1 MTALKT
7 ISARITKSTSDLE
20 ELGED
25 YSDLADGMSKYREEI
40 KAMSGVDIMI
50 NDNTYKDV
58 YDIFKELS
66 QVWDQLSQTQQARI
80 SEILGG
86 TRGLTVISSIM
97 QNFGD
102 AEKALA
108 DATNAAGTAAK
119 ANEVVMDTTEKK
131 IEQLKTNAQ
140 VLARDVL
147 SSDLT
152 KGIVDFGTK
161 AIEVID
167 NLVNKFGALPV
178 AIGALTGLDIIK
190 NLGKLY
196 CPPREQFL
204 AA

>member
-1 MTALKT
+1 MKT

-50 NDNTYKDV
+50 DDNTYKDV

-102 AEKALA
+102 AEAALA
-108 DATNAAGTAAK
+108 DAMDAAGTAAK

-131 IEQLKTNAQ
+131 IEQLKTSFQ
-140 VLARDVL
+140 VLSRDFL

-167 NLVNKFGALPV
+167 NLINKFGALPV
-178 AIGALTGLDIIK
+178 AIGAIAGLDIIR

-196 CPPREQFL
+196 CPPREQSL